1 MLSVIPIGLMASLE
15 VIAAEAKEAGEQ
27 GLFSGT
33 FADALWTVLAFVLL
47 LIVLSRLA
55 WRPVLERLKAR
66 ELYIQQQIDAANSAR
81 QQAINLLTDYKQQG
95 MEIVKLAGD
104 EAEER
109 QKEILENARQEV
121 LAIRQKAR
129 EDIEITRSAALE
141 QFWNEAGSI
150 VLELSREVLNRQV
163 THQDDSLLIRD
174 AVEQI
179 RRASDSSDK
188 SDKTADHKS

>member
-15 VIAAEAKEAGEQ
+15 VLTAEAKEAGEQ

-188 SDKTADHKS
+188 SDKTADNKS

>member
-1 MLSVIPIGLMASLE
+1 MIPIGLMASLE

>member
-1 MLSVIPIGLMASLE
+1 MRSVIPIGLMASLE
-15 VIAAEAKEAGEQ
+15 VLAAEAKEAGEQ

-104 EAEER
+104 EAEDR

-163 THQDDSLLIRD
+163 THQDDSLLIQD

-179 RRASDSSDK
+179 RRASD
-188 SDKTADHKS
+188 KTADHKS